1 MSKCPSQCNQES
13 IRKRS
18 KPVFRNARLT
28 HKDFKGYSA
37 IQEPPPITSSRV
49 FTLRTNGNGR
59 RSRYSV
65 DARQHQQNQVGVE
78 PSPSNASVT
87 PEDPPNA
94 FVAPEDPP
102 LVDSLTTGFGN
113 DGTEPSPKKKRIYS
127 NTTSVSFESHMYAG
141 Y

>member
-1 MSKCPSQCNQES
+1 MRVSPTRTLKATAQ
-13 IRKRS
+13 
-18 KPVFRNARLT
+18 
-28 HKDFKGYSA
+28 FKN
-37 IQEPPPITSSRV
+37 PPPSTSSRV

-65 DARQHQQNQVGVE
+65 DARQHQQNQVSVE